1 MASIL
6 EIMDSLRPPLF
17 RGFLALLLPSA
28 FALALC
34 PPPGFAQTQGKP
46 ADQAVDAGA
55 TCPLPPPKAI
65 SWSGERYD
73 FLHIGNFFLL
83 VDGKREPAEFYRSD
97 RLGAVLVVSPSLASP
112 VLLRAESVSTVK
124 PAALEKKTDT
134 GVTLRPEAPPTPR
147 GAFAEVDGEVRFAL
161 DGHQVALREQPPL
174 LGLRKASEVT
184 EHNPEY
190 LGSAKIYAIDSR
202 AITAL
207 RKEGKPVT
215 VRIYYGSW
223 CQHCRML
230 VPHLIRVEQELQG
243 SQIRFEY
250 FGVPEGF
257 KSDPEIRKAGVQSIP
272 TGVVYVNGTEVGRIV
287 GDDSWRSP
295 EATLRGLLA
304 GSGTAGS
311 GGGQE
316 R

>member
-1 MASIL
+1 M
-6 EIMDSLRPPLF
+6 MSLRRSSLF

-34 PPPGFAQTQGKP
+34 PTPGFTQAQSKP

-73 FLHIGNFFLL
+73 FLRIGNFFLL
-83 VDGKREPAEFYRSD
+83 IDGKREPAEFYRSD

-147 GAFAEVDGEVRFAL
+147 GAFAEVDGDARFTL
-161 DGHQVALREQPPL
+161 DGHQVTLREQPPL

-207 RKEGKPVT
+207 RKEGKSVT
-215 VRIYYGSW
+215 VRVYYGSW

-257 KSDPEIRKAGVQSIP
+257 KSDPEIRKAGVQ
-272 TGVVYVNGTEVGRIV
+272 
-287 GDDSWRSP
+287 
-295 EATLRGLLA
+295 
-304 GSGTAGS
+304 
-311 GGGQE
+311 
-316 R
+316 